1 MRTLVIDTR
10 QQKGKHEAKHAE
22 FGRMGITSV
31 RSKLPAG
38 DYAYAP
44 KVAVDTKRDLYELN
58 TCLTVEHE
66 RFARECDAVPGSIL
80 VILTENDQGVR
91 CISDLESWVETDD
104 ALETRMVLS
113 GGNVRKRLVGS
124 TMAKA
129 CRTMH
134 EHHGTYF
141 AFCSPDEAAA
151 RIIEILEWGET
162 VGDGGEADGA
172 GPSCD

>member
-1 MRTLVIDTR
+1 MRTLIIDTR
-10 QQKGKHEAKHAE
+10 QQKGKHKRKHEE
-22 FGRMGITSV
+22 FGRMGIESV

-58 TCLTVEHE
+58 ACLTVEHE

-91 CISDLESWVETDD
+91 SLADLERWVEPDED
-104 ALETRMVLS
+104 AERRLTKS
-113 GGNVRKRLVGS
+113 GGKVRKRLVGS

-129 CRTMH
+129 CETMH

-141 AFCSPDEAAA
+141 AFCRPDEAA
-151 RIIEILEWGET
+151 RKVIELLDWGE
-162 VGDGGEADGA
+162 GLGGEQGGDI
-172 GPSCD
+172 

>member
-1 MRTLVIDTR
+1 MRTLIIDTR
-10 QQKGKHEAKHAE
+10 QHKGKHKGKHDE
-22 FGRMGITSV
+22 FERMGIESV

-58 TCLTVEHE
+58 ACLTVEHK

-91 CISDLESWVETDD
+91 SLADLERWVEPDED
-104 ALETRMVLS
+104 VERRLLKS
-113 GGNVRKRLVGS
+113 GGKVRRRLVGA
-124 TMAKA
+124 TMARA
-129 CRTMH
+129 CETMH

-141 AFCSPDEAAA
+141 AFCRPDEAA
-151 RIIEILEWGET
+151 RRVIELLDWGEGLGEEQG
-162 VGDGGEADGA
+162 GDI
-172 GPSCD
+172 